1 MHQIIGRHIPWIHL
15 TAAGALHLTAN
26 VVAYIG
32 PVCSFDIFLT
42 LGLLF
47 AVILSAGKHSNHR
60 LKVSQF
66 VQISMIYVK
75 RILLLIYLLMTYET
89 KVIDASFYK
98 IAFTGMKMGGILLL
112 MIGFLVCL
120 LPENWNE
127 YIQKLFKKQVD
138 SFKRRKSMKKNGNK
152 VQDMSTGQ
160 ISRLRTAS
168 GRVK

>member
-1 MHQIIGRHIPWIHL
+1 MI
-15 TAAGALHLTAN
+15 
-26 VVAYIG
+26 VA
-32 PVCSFDIFLT
+32 
-42 LGLLF
+42 
-47 AVILSAGKHSNHR
+47 
-60 LKVSQF
+60 
-66 VQISMIYVK
+66 ISTI
-75 RILLLIYLLMTYET
+75 
-89 KVIDASFYK
+89 VIDSTFYK
-98 IAFTGMKMGGILLL
+98 IAFAGMKLGGILLL

-127 YIQKLFKKQVD
+127 YIQKLFNKQVD